1 MPGVTPYP
9 RLSEEQTFELRKKG
23 YTVSTTTRDGT
34 TYMPVGGGVMLS
46 KDSVTDIMETNRL
59 LNRLHHMQT
68 SIVRFIESDMD
79 RGVLP
84 NPSPIELRLRYL
96 GNEPCVEDVRN
107 GDIYRVDEHRVTRLR
122 GGVI

>member
-1 MPGVTPYP
+1 
-9 RLSEEQTFELRKKG
+9 
-23 YTVSTTTRDGT
+23 
-34 TYMPVGGGVMLS
+34 MLS